1 MEWLAGI
8 ALSLIFTLIG
18 VIWKSNQKIGDEH
31 EKRIDQLEGEH
42 QDAMQKLVEH
52 RSAIESIRE
61 NCSKRQQSTVGETH
75 IRNIFREE
83 LRDFEVR
90 IKKELTNSIKLGL
103 IEDGYISPVKP
114 NARKRSVDKA

>member
-90 IKKELTNSIKLGL
+90 IKKELTNSIKLEL
-103 IEDGYISPVKP
+103 IENGYISPVEP
-114 NARKRSVDKA
+114 ARKRNVDKA

>member
-8 ALSLIFTLIG
+8 ALTLIFTLIG
-18 VIWKSNQKIGDEH
+18 VIWKSNLKIGDEH

-90 IKKELTNSIKLGL
+90 IKKELTNSIKLEL
-103 IEDGYISPVKP
+103 IENGYISPVEP
-114 NARKRSVDKA
+114 ARKRNVDKA